1 MAWDSSCLAAPDWY
15 SSHASLLVVDDG
27 SSWISSRLYPGILP
41 GRRMA
46 WSSVYCRMNFITSF
60 MSDRLVALWGVTWVR
75 RRWRSPFSSQL
86 DLISVNFHRLMT
98 WTKQKVF
105 KQMRWPPYWNL
116 ENVRTL
122 SLALSVFSLCSVS
135 APITARSSSS
145 LAHGIHPDSP
155 GTVVPRRVCGRE
167 FPLDQGCSCSHML
180 QTVPP
185 FCLHSPVPFVSLYQ
199 RHSKFYPPSSNLS
212 L

>member
-1 MAWDSSCLAAPDWY
+1 MAWDSSCWTAADWY
-15 SSHASLLVVDDG
+15 SSHTSLLVVDDG

-46 WSSVYCRMNFITSF
+46 WSSAYCRMNFITSF
-60 MSDRLVALWGVTWVR
+60 TSDRLVALWGVTWVR
-75 RRWRSPFSSQL
+75 RRGSSPFSSQL
-86 DLISVNFHRLMT
+86 DLMSVNFHRLMT

-135 APITARSSSS
+135 APITTRSSSS
-145 LAHGIHPDSP
+145 LVSSRHSSRLSWYCAGEKS
-155 GTVVPRRVCGRE
+155 
-167 FPLDQGCSCSHML
+167 LWQG
-180 QTVPP
+180 
-185 FCLHSPVPFVSLYQ
+185 VPFGPRLQLKPHATNCATFLSSLS
-199 RHSKFYPPSSNLS
+199 HTSSPSTKGTPSSTRPVAT
-212 L
+212 